1 MFFPM
6 IQAAMSWLHW
16 EDLCWGFGEVWPSLS
31 ARSLSSQW
39 NDLPN
44 MGTETRET
52 KSTELRRRG
61 AGEDVGRPDLY
72 PPLPNCF
79 HRGTECRS
87 WAAAHS
93 GRARS
98 IHPEPLDGMAFSSP
112 SGTCGPLTL
121 FTLVFIVGVYTVEG
135 LLRALCLLEFVI
147 FGSL

>member
-1 MFFPM
+1 MLG
-6 IQAAMSWLHW
+6 I
-16 EDLCWGFGEVWPSLS
+16 WGSLALPLSQEPESLPSGMTYPTWGQ
-31 ARSLSSQW
+31 RHERQ
-39 NDLPN
+39 
-44 MGTETRET
+44 
-52 KSTELRRRG
+52 KSTESRRCRDR
-61 AGEDVGRPDLY
+61 EDVGRPDLY

-79 HRGTECRS
+79 YRGTVCRS
-87 WAAAHS
+87 WAAAYR